1 MDGTPLRSGLKYFI
15 LPAVSGNG
23 GGVAL
28 DRTKTK
34 KCPLSVFQDDYELS
48 KGLSVVFLPV
58 NAKPGYTVQT
68 ATDLNIEFT
77 AETACDEA
85 TVWKV
90 ESYDHDVKQ
99 WFIGTGGIEGKPGPR
114 TVDNW
119 SGTTYYVLPA
129 TSGEGGGVALASTTS
144 DPESC
149 PLTVVQ
155 DDDEISQGLPLTF
168 SPVNTKLGY
177 TVRTFTDLNI
187 KVSANTACDEGTV
200 WKVDDYDDDVE
211 QWFVGTGGV
220 EGNPGPRTVKN
231 WFKIW

>member
-1 MDGTPLRSGLKYFI
+1 MVVISSFMIIVVLASFAKAASPAPVTDVDGTPLRSGLKYFI

-58 NAKPGYTVQT
+58 NAKQGYTVQT
-68 ATDLNIEFT
+68 ATDLNS
-77 AETACDEA
+77 DEA

-90 ESYDHDVKQ
+90 ESFDHDVKQ

-119 SGTTYYVLPA
+119 FKIAKY
-129 TSGEGGGVALASTTS
+129 GGNYKLVYCPSVCKSCKVQCKDVGVYEDEDGKKRLALT
-144 DPESC
+144 
-149 PLTVVQ
+149 
-155 DDDEISQGLPLTF
+155 DDEPSI
-168 SPVNTKLGY
+168 
-177 TVRTFTDLNI
+177 
-187 KVSANTACDEGTV
+187 
-200 WKVDDYDDDVE
+200 
-211 QWFVGTGGV
+211 
-220 EGNPGPRTVKN
+220 VKFMKAPPN
-231 WFKIW
+231 N